1 MRVHVLHHGRC
12 FDGAAS
18 AALFTAFM
26 RARHG
31 SAVELIYIPKH
42 HRQGDPFDD
51 GDFVGADE
59 LAVLDFRYTQRPG
72 LTWYF
77 DHHRSAFQLPGDRD
91 HFEARAPGGPHDHG
105 HHFHHDANAPSCT
118 GYLAKIAAAQ
128 FGFDVSAHAELIHWA
143 EIIDT
148 AAFPNPEAAVLY
160 EQPAMQLAAWIQA
173 AEQPQA
179 IARFIEELLQT
190 PLARLAEEP
199 WIRELVEPRL
209 TAHHA
214 DIELL
219 RQLGRVENG
228 VFSYDLLDEGPRI
241 LSHFIPYYLVPD
253 CTYSVGIYAHPDGDL
268 RLSVGFNPWQK
279 ARRTHDLAE
288 LCERHGGGGHPYVA
302 GASFLSEQVDQMRAA
317 AHDIIDSLAG
327 EGGTG
332 ARRKNS
338 LRTGP

>member
-18 AALFTAFM
+18 AALFSAFM

-31 SAVELIYIPKH
+31 SDIELVYIPKH

-51 GDFVGADE
+51 ADFIGADE

-77 DHHRSAFQLPGDRD
+77 DHHRSAFQLPGDRS
-91 HFEARAPGGPHDHG
+91 HFEQARVRSCAHGPGQ
-105 HHFHHDANAPSCT
+105 HFHDAGAPSCT
-118 GYLAKIAAAQ
+118 SYLAQIATEQ
-128 FGFDVSAHAELIHWA
+128 FGLDLSAHAELIHWA
-143 EIIDT
+143 QVIDT
-148 AAFPNPEAAVLY
+148 AAFPSPEAAVLY

-173 AEQPQA
+173 AEQPQV
-179 IARFIEELLQT
+179 IARFIESLLVT
-190 PLARLAEEP
+190 PLARLAEQP
-199 WIRELVEPRL
+199 WVRELVEPRL
-209 TAHHA
+209 AAHRA
-214 DIELL
+214 DIELI
-219 RQLGRVENG
+219 RRLGRHENG

-268 RLSVGFNPWQK
+268 RLSVGFNPWQ
-279 ARRTHDLAE
+279 REQRVHDLAE

-302 GASFLSEQVDQMRAA
+302 GASFTLEQVDQLRAA
-317 AHDIIDSLAG
+317 AQDIVASL
-327 EGGTG
+327 
-332 ARRKNS
+332 NH
-338 LRTGP
+338 

>member
-1 MRVHVLHHGRC
+1 
-12 FDGAAS
+12 
-18 AALFTAFM
+18 M

-31 SAVELIYIPKH
+31 SDIELIYIPKH

-51 GDFVGADE
+51 IDFAGADE

-91 HFEARAPGGPHDHG
+91 HFEARVTEGIQGPGQ
-105 HHFHHDANAPSCT
+105 HFHDPTAPSCT
-118 GYLAKIAAAQ
+118 SYFAKVAAAQ
-128 FGFDVSAHAELIHWA
+128 FGFDASAYAELIHWA

-148 AAFPNPEAAVLY
+148 ASFPTPESAVLY
-160 EQPAMQLAAWIQA
+160 QQPAMQLAAWIQA

-179 IARFIEELLQT
+179 IARFIEALLDT

-199 WIRELVEPRL
+199 WVRELVEPRL
-209 TAHHA
+209 TAHRA
-214 DIELL
+214 DIELI
-219 RQLGRVENG
+219 RRLGRHEHG
-228 VFSYDLLDEGPRI
+228 VFVYDLLAEGPRI

-268 RLSVGFNPWQK
+268 RLSVGFNPWQH

-302 GASFLSEQVDQMRAA
+302 GASFVHEQIDQLRAA
-317 AHDIIDSLAG
+317 AQDIVASLALAP
-327 EGGTG
+327 GGPGLT
-332 ARRKNS
+332 
-338 LRTGP
+338 